1 VRSGAPLRSTLLF
14 ERRLTN
20 RMTTR
25 TPAMGLVRL
34 ISQRPVLTFVAL
46 TTYAVVVTICLWA
59 VFSILLVLA
68 L

>member
-1 VRSGAPLRSTLLF
+1 
-14 ERRLTN
+14 
-20 RMTTR
+20 MTTR